1 MSDVDHRHFHR
12 TGGILIA
19 AGAVLGALSFFL
31 PDVLLAGGLLIAAVI
46 ARFEQRSENEAVD
59 LGLALGLFGGLLFLH
74 AVASIGPFGSRSIA
88 GFLVLGGIFEIA
100 IAPRF
105 VKYAKGKG
113 VHRQR

>member
-1 MSDVDHRHFHR
+1 
-12 TGGILIA
+12 
-19 AGAVLGALSFFL
+19 
-31 PDVLLAGGLLIAAVI
+31 
-46 ARFEQRSENEAVD
+46 
-59 LGLALGLFGGLLFLH
+59 LH